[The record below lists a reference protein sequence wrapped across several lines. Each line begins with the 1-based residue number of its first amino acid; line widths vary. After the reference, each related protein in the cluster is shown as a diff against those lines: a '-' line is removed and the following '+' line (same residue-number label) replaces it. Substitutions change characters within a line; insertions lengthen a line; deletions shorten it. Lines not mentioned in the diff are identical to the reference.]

1 MSAWWTIVTEQNLA
15 AHRETNVHPHAPEE
29 RADLFRCAGG
39 ATTEF
44 EYLNLLHALV
54 LAAKPGNVLETGCF
68 KGMGTL
74 ALASALAA
82 NGFGT
87 VHSIDLKPPEELTA
101 NLQRYG
107 LTDRVRIVA
116 SDSVSFCATYTGEAF
131 DFVFFDANIH
141 GRARE
146 HDLLARRGKLTPGA
160 LCVFHDA
167 SPLRHQV
174 MTSFDYIRYT
184 ESLPGIVFPLSRG
197 LKISQQPAG
206 CP

>member
-1 MSAWWTIVTEQNLA
+1 MSAWWTIVSEQGLA
-15 AHRETNVHPHAPEE
+15 AYVETSVHPHAPEE

-54 LAAKPGNVLETGCF
+54 LAAKPSNVLETGCF

-87 VHSIDLKPPEELTA
+87 VHSIDLKPPDELTT
-101 NLQRYG
+101 NLERYG
-107 LTDRVRIVA
+107 LADRVRIVA
-116 SDSVSFCATYTGEAF
+116 SDSVSFCATYAGDPF
-131 DFVFFDANIH
+131 DFAFFDANIH

-146 HDLLARRGKLTPGA
+146 HDLLRRRGKVAPGA

-167 SPLRHQV
+167 SPIRHQV
-174 MTSFDYIRYT
+174 MTSFDYIKYT
-184 ESLPGIVFPLSRG
+184 EALPGIMLPLSRG
-197 LKISQQPAG
+197 LKLSQEPAKG
-206 CP
+206 